1 MNFFTNIPPPS
12 TFSFTNISP
21 PSTFSFTSIPP
32 PPTFSFT
39 QPLYNSTHF
48 SAHTQQ
54 QLTNFP
60 NPADLLPTN
69 LQSYET
75 VNITNSQLFHRQNLL
90 TPPSNNSN
98 EHRNAS

>member
-1 MNFFTNIPPPS
+1 MNFFTNIPSPTFSFTNIPPPS
-12 TFSFTNISP
+12 TL
-21 PSTFSFTSIPP
+21 SFTSIP

-54 QLTNFP
+54 PLTNFP

-69 LQSYET
+69 LQSYEAI
-75 VNITNSQLFHRQNLL
+75 NITNSQLFHRQNLL
-90 TPPSNNSN
+90 TPPSKNSN
-98 EHRNAS
+98 VEHRNTS